1 MQDVGGD
8 HLNQPAHRHHEGPGK
23 NRSVYLLLGH
33 QIFFISSD
41 DWCMV
46 IVFDTK
52 TPEAAYNELIS
63 ERLVCSI
70 FSKKSGEYLQ
80 ETF

>member
-1 MQDVGGD
+1 
-8 HLNQPAHRHHEGPGK
+8 
-23 NRSVYLLLGH
+23 
-33 QIFFISSD
+33 
-41 DWCMV
+41 MV

-63 ERLVCSI
+63 ERLVWHI
-70 FSKKSGEYLQ
+70 FKKKYLQ